1 MKVAFRKSFLRDLK
15 KVIDQSLLDRVRIQ
29 IVQVESASSLGK
41 IGNLKKITGANNFF
55 RIRVG
60 DYRIGLMVEKD
71 LVEFVRFLPRKDL
84 YRFFP

>member
-1 MKVAFRKSFLRDLK
+1 MKIAFRNSFLRGLK
-15 KVIDQSLLDRVRIQ
+15 KVKDQSILDRVRIV
-29 IVQVESASSLGK
+29 IIQVESASNLGK
-41 IGNLKKITGANNFF
+41 IANLKKISGADNFF

-60 DYRIGLMVEKD
+60 DYRIGLVVDKD